1 MTRFWI
7 FIVVFAVGF
16 LASFTGLLFKLRH
29 WPYAQELI
37 IIGAVVC
44 GIAIVCIIVNFI
56 LLKKPLE

>member
-1 MTRFWI
+1 MTGFWI
-7 FIVVFAVGF
+7 FIGV
-16 LASFTGLLFKLRH
+16 LAIGLMVSFTGLLFKIRH

-37 IIGAVVC
+37 ITGSVIC